1 MWNCSRSKTCTARV
15 EGLEIDDALDLC
27 LEREEAD
34 VMLTYMQKEFRKA
47 RKEGREEG
55 RLKKGISM
63 ALAMLEAGEPEEKIL
78 RYTGL
83 SSSQLAEIR
92 DGRR

>member
-1 MWNCSRSKTCTARV
+1 MWKRSRSKTCTARK
-15 EGLEIDDALDLC
+15 EGLEIGHTLDLC

-34 VMLTYMQKEFRKA
+34 VMLTYMQKEFIKA

-55 RLKKGISM
+55 QLEKGISM
-63 ALAMLEAGEPEEKIL
+63 ALAMLEAGESEEMIL

-83 SSSQLAEIR
+83 SLSQLAEIR
-92 DGRR
+92 DGRK

>member
-1 MWNCSRSKTCTARV
+1 MWEVPRSKTCTARK

-55 RLKKGISM
+55 QLEKGISI

-83 SSSQLAEIR
+83 SPSQLEEIR
-92 DGRR
+92 DGRK